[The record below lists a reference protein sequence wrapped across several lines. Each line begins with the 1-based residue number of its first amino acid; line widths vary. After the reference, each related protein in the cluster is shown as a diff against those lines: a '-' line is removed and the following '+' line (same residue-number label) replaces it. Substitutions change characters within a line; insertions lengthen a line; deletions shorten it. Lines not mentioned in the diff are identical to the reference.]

1 VEIRR
6 RLSAAA
12 KLPDR
17 RLLRSPFE
25 VGLAVLSRLVSEMAR
40 PKTFKLLTPD
50 SRLDS
55 SEKRSREAIG
65 KGILTI

>member
-1 VEIRR
+1 
-6 RLSAAA
+6 
-12 KLPDR
+12 
-17 RLLRSPFE
+17 
-25 VGLAVLSRLVSEMAR
+25 LSRLVSEMAR

-50 SRLDS
+50 SWLDS